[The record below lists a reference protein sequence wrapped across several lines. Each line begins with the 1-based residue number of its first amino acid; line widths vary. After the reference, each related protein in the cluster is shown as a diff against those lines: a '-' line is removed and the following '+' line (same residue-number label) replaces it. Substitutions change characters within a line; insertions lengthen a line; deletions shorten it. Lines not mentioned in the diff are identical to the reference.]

1 MKGRVIKQKNVTT
14 KYERRMINKFSQQKE
29 YKMDAIEM
37 LAKMWMQCDPNRM
50 GDNPDDPIAVE
61 GGTMNGQ
68 PKWKWFVARAEAS
81 LKFFDDNGLKLV
93 KK

>member
-1 MKGRVIKQKNVTT
+1 
-14 KYERRMINKFSQQKE
+14 
-29 YKMDAIEM
+29 MDATEM

-50 GDNPDDPIAVE
+50 DENPDDLIAVE

-68 PKWKWFVARAEAS
+68 PKWKWFVPRAEAS
-81 LKFFDDNGLKLV
+81 LKFFDDNGIKLA